1 MFGILVSAFN
11 LILGFLIRSVL
22 VKFTFFF
29 ALFFITTGF
38 VSVLLNSGLLPSG
51 ASLTQALTSVSPA
64 TGYFFDLFALNTGVS
79 MVVSAHVTRFIIR
92 RLPVI
97 G

>member
-22 VKFTFFF
+22 VKFVFFF

-38 VSVLLNSGLLPSG
+38 ISVLLNSGLLPSG
-51 ASLTQALTSVSPA
+51 ASLTQALSALSPA
-64 TGYFFDLFALNTGVS
+64 TGYFFDLFALGTGIS
-79 MVVSAHVTRFIIR
+79 MIVSAHVTRFIIR
-92 RLPVI
+92 RIPLI